1 MAGSSCL
8 PGVSRGCLLCCPGE
22 HLVPSTGCSSQCWDV
37 SEEEPAGGLRVRE
50 VLGGCAWRDG
60 LEPGMS
66 DTGLCWAA
74 FLEKTAW
81 CPCRSASFRG
91 SGFLKL
97 QTMEL
102 LLCGSYNLPT
112 PILTSLRDT
121 RPSCSEGTWVT
132 IQEDS
137 SSLHWTLQRGR
148 DLCTRAERS
157 LFEGDAN

>member
-1 MAGSSCL
+1 MLSWGAPRAKYRMFQPVLGRER
-8 PGVSRGCLLCCPGE
+8 GGASRWAA
-22 HLVPSTGCSSQCWDV
+22 S
-37 SEEEPAGGLRVRE
+37 ARRE
-50 VLGGCAWRDG
+50 VIGGCAWRDG

-97 QTMEL
+97 QTVEL
-102 LLCGSYNLPT
+102 LLCGGYNLPT

-121 RPSCSEGTWVT
+121 RPSCSEGT
-132 IQEDS
+132 
-137 SSLHWTLQRGR
+137 
-148 DLCTRAERS
+148 
-157 LFEGDAN
+157 